1 MFESSKETLLP
12 VLIVLF
18 SAIYSMLVVFMVKRN
33 RLFSEKLRN
42 IFGFSSASE
51 KAEKFYKMLMKSL
64 ENDLI
69 NNIDDVMNT
78 YSGITGFSYSKDE
91 KRYYLG
97 RRLRGFLVYMLKQ
110 DSIEKEILKKWK
122 DIVTGF
128 INELETEAPYA
139 EVPSSERRVLL
150 EINRSINNEEYGGIK
165 GRLDDLAGM
174 IQNRNEEKNR
184 ATRINRWSVPLTV
197 IGLFLTITFGALSL
211 YLTFRPTKDVV
222 LSKTPVQQTDKT
234 SVQIDEN

>member
-1 MFESSKETLLP
+1 MFESPKETFLA
-12 VLIVLF
+12 VLVVLF
-18 SAIYSMLVVFMVKRN
+18 SAIYSMLFVFMVKRN

-42 IFGFSSASE
+42 ILGFSSVSE
-51 KAEKFYKMLMKSL
+51 RAEKFYKMLMKSL

-69 NNIDDVMNT
+69 NNIDDVMNM

-110 DSIEKEILKKWK
+110 DGIEKEILKKWK

-139 EVPSSERRVLL
+139 DVPSSERRVLL
-150 EINRSINNEEYGGIK
+150 EINRSIDNEEYGGIK

-174 IQNRNEEKNR
+174 IQNRNEGLSK

-197 IGLFLTITFGALSL
+197 IGLLLTITFGALSL
-211 YLTFRPTKDVV
+211 YLTFRPTKDVI